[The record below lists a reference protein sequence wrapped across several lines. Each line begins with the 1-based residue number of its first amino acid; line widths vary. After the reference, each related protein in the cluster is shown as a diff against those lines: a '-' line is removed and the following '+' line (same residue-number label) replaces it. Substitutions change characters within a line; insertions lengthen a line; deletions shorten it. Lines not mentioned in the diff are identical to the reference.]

1 LQVPNPPLV
10 KVSGGPYD
18 RGCQHGRAC
27 GDLIRRYPGV
37 LLEVISLEGRWRA
50 LDRVSA
56 PVKREDLL
64 SRAMTFLPAME
75 AFAPH
80 LVEEIRGIADGAK
93 VSFAEALLVNVRAEV
108 MGASASEALCT
119 SFALGK
125 EATANGIILSGQ
137 NLDQHPA
144 NQDLTII
151 LHVEPERGP
160 AILMCTFAGLVGYPG
175 INSLGV
181 SFVQNALSTH
191 DWWKDGMP
199 HYLLKRV
206 LLEQQDARGC
216 TAAASQACVCSS
228 QNYVITDRS
237 GALCDLELTPNR
249 LAVLAD
255 KRGIIVH
262 ANHFCSS
269 DLASEEALL
278 QNMPDSALRQFQ
290 MEALL
295 LEQHGRIGF
304 DHLRSALA
312 DHKGW
317 PTSICRHQSDV
328 ETIASLIAEPDQ
340 GRLHVAAGNPCKTE
354 FVTYSL

>member
-1 LQVPNPPLV
+1 LQVPDPPLV
-10 KVSGGPYD
+10 KVFGGPYD
-18 RGCQHGRAC
+18 RGRQHGRAC
-27 GDLIRRYPGV
+27 GDLIRRYPDV

-50 LDRVSA
+50 LDRVF
-56 PVKREDLL
+56 PPKKREDLL

-80 LVEEIRGIADGAK
+80 FVEEIRGIADGAK

-108 MGASASEALCT
+108 MGASVSEALCT
-119 SFALGK
+119 SFALGR
-125 EATANGIILSGQ
+125 EATADGTILSGQ

-151 LHVEPERGP
+151 LHVEPDKGP

-175 INSLGV
+175 INSSGV

-191 DWWKDGMP
+191 DWRRDGIP

-206 LLEQQDARGC
+206 LLEQQDAHGC
-216 TAAASQACVCSS
+216 ISAASQACVCSS

-249 LAVLAD
+249 FAILRD
-255 KRGIIVH
+255 KQGIIVH

-278 QNMPDSALRQFQ
+278 QNMPDSPLRQLQ

-295 LEQHGRIGF
+295 SELHGRIGIN
-304 DHLRSALA
+304 HLKLALA

-328 ETIASLIAEPDQ
+328 ETIASLIAEPDE
-340 GRLHVAAGNPCKTE
+340 GRLHVAAGTPCKTE

>member
-1 LQVPNPPLV
+1 M
-10 KVSGGPYD
+10 KVNGGPYD
-18 RGCQHGRAC
+18 RGRQHGRAC
-27 GDLIRRYPGV
+27 GDLIRRYPGI

-50 LDRVSA
+50 LDRASA
-56 PVKREDLL
+56 PEKREDLL

-119 SFALGK
+119 SFALGR
-125 EATANGIILSGQ
+125 EATADGTILSGQ

-151 LHVEPERGP
+151 LHVEPDRGP

-191 DWWKDGMP
+191 YWRRDGMP

-206 LLEQQDARGC
+206 LLEQQDACGC
-216 TAAASQACVCSS
+216 IAAASQACVCSS
-228 QNYVITDRS
+228 QNYVITDRP

-249 LAVLAD
+249 FAILGD
-255 KRGIIVH
+255 KRSMVVH

-278 QNMPDSALRQFQ
+278 QNMPDSALRQTR
-290 MEALL
+290 MEVLL
-295 LEQHGRIGF
+295 SEHHGRIGL
-304 DHLRSALA
+304 DHLKSALA
-312 DHKGW
+312 DHNGW
-317 PTSICRHQSDV
+317 PTSICRHESNV

-340 GRLHVAAGNPCKTE
+340 GRMHVAAGNACKTE
-354 FVTYSL
+354 FIAYSL